1 MWEHRRFSWRSLVPQ
16 AEEAKKCLAQGGD
29 IVYAAREGL
38 WGAVRHF
45 LKEDPTRAKKADASR
60 REAWLA
66 GFRWGL
72 AVPTGICPT
81 RPGWR
86 SAAAQRRGQTPL
98 HWAAANGHESIVE
111 LLLQHGADAGAK
123 DYDGPGPRGRAAGF
137 RE

>member
-1 MWEHRRFSWRSLVPQ
+1 MPGPQSAMVSERRHRGRNIS
-16 AEEAKKCLAQGGD
+16 D
-29 IVYAAREGL
+29 AARDGL
-38 WGAVRHF
+38 EGAVRHF